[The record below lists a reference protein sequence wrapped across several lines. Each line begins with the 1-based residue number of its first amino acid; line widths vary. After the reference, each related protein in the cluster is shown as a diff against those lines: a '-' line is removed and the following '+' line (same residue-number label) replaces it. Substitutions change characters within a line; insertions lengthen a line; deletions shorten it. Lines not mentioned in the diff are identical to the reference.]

1 MVKKFESWI
10 GKDISRNKD
19 KEIVLYYP
27 TEKDKII
34 ITALNNHIIDTFEP
48 LSIEQKA
55 FALAQL
61 VSSFEDVSGIKF
73 EEIITSYK
81 SSQ

>member
-1 MVKKFESWI
+1 MT
-10 GKDISRNKD
+10 
-19 KEIVLYYP
+19 KEIVLYFP

-34 ITALNNHIIDTFEP
+34 ITALNNHIIDTLEP

-73 EEIITSYK
+73 NEIYTSYRDTSRERSK
-81 SSQ
+81 R